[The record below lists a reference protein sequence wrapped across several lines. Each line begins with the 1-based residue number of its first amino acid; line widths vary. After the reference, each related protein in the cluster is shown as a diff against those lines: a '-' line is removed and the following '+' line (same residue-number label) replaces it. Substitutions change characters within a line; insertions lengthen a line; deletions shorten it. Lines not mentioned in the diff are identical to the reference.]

1 MIKEVIIVE
10 GKSDIARVKLAVDA
24 DMIATGGLG
33 LSRDTIHEIECAYH
47 TRGIIIFTDPD
58 GPGNRIRKKLTHLF
72 PHALHAFIP
81 KSEASSIS
89 GVGIEE
95 ASPHAIKQALENVQ
109 TTQFNPSKE
118 FNMSDLLK
126 AKMVGDVSAA
136 KRREKASALLHIGYG
151 NAKTFLKKLNHFSIS
166 REEWDKVI
174 AAMEEIH
181 V

>member
-33 LSRDTIHEIECAYH
+33 LSCDTIHEIECAYH

-109 TTQFNPSKE
+109 TKE

-136 KRREKASALLHIGYG
+136 KRREKAGALLHIGYG